1 MISTRESSCFIDVL
15 IRAGRG
21 RIVRGKAF
29 ILALIILLP
38 ILHQV
43 ETLSSVT
50 QPYHRLE
57 GECSVGVGRAG
68 GREGRRSVKG
78 IVLRRHGDI
87 LAGNDEGIVRHG
99 GRAVERHIRISPS
112 LEGNFL
118 AALTFR
124 FIGLDVHRVVLK
136 EFSVVLCIGDAG
148 TGDRA
153 VLDRHG
159 TRRTVAV
166 RGVAVGFIHIDR
178 MGAAN
183 ARFQIRIKRR
193 ATIAV
198 PFDRHPADL
207 RQGQSAHSINAST
220 VPSSGIGRIDRDLAG
235 GVDGHIGFR
244 INTVNLVVYCVFL
257 SFGVDRYLC
266 MIFNGDITC
275 VDAEAVVVRA
285 VCCGIDCHIGIVLD
299 RHISAHSA
307 GGKAGADSV
316 SITTTRGCID
326 RELTAAA
333 VVCGDDDVASGRV
346 CNDTR
351 IAADGNGVVADQ
363 LDGQVTIRS
372 SAERD
377 SPTGVAVQRQ
387 CAVGGIIVG
396 VVVCVAAGEAAGSI
410 LVFVITPT

>member
-1 MISTRESSCFIDVL
+1 MLVFIRIAH
-15 IRAGRG
+15 IR
-21 RIVRGKAF
+21 
-29 ILALIILLP
+29 L
-38 ILHQV
+38 LHQV

-50 QPYHRLE
+50 QSYHRFE
-57 GECSVGVGRAG
+57 GECSFGVGRAG
-68 GREGRRSVKG
+68 GREGRRSVKR

-87 LAGNDEGIVRHG
+87 LVGNGEGIDRR
-99 GRAVERHIRISPS
+99 GRAAERHIQRSPS

-148 TGDRA
+148 TDDRA
-153 VLDRHG
+153 VLDLHRMG
-159 TRRTVAV
+159 RTEAV
-166 RGVAVGFIHIDR
+166 RGVAVGFIHIDCVVCV
-178 MGAAN
+178 AEAL
-183 ARFQIRIKRR
+183 ISRIKRR

-198 PFDRHPADL
+198 PFDRHPAGL

-220 VPSSGIGRIDRDLAG
+220 VPSSGIGRIDRDLVA

-244 INTVNLVVYCVFL
+244 INTVNMVVFCAAR
-257 SFGVDRYLC
+257 SFGVDLYLC
-266 MIFNGDITC
+266 MIFNGDLTCC

-285 VCCGIDCHIGIVLD
+285 ACCGIDCHIGVTRD

-307 GGKAGADSV
+307 GGKASADSV

-326 RELTAAA
+326 RERAIAAA
-333 VVCGDDDVASGRV
+333 VCGDDDVASGRL
-346 CNDTR
+346 CNDTL
-351 IAADGNGVVADQ
+351 ITADGNGVVADQ

-377 SPTGVAVQRQ
+377 PPTVVAFQRQ
-387 CAVGGIIVG
+387 RAGGGIIVG
-396 VVVCVAAGEAAGSI
+396 VVIACGAGEAAGI
-410 LVFVITPT
+410 ITVFVITAT

>member
-21 RIVRGKAF
+21 RIVRAKAN

-68 GREGRRSVKG
+68 GREGRRSVKR

-87 LAGNDEGIVRHG
+87 LAGNGEGIVRR
-99 GRAVERHIRISPS
+99 GRAAERHIRRSPP
-112 LEGNFL
+112 LEGNVL

-136 EFSVVLCIGDAG
+136 KFSVVLCIGDAG

-153 VLDRHG
+153 VHDLHRMG
-159 TRRTVAV
+159 RTVAV
-166 RGVAVGFIHIDR
+166 RGVAVGLIHIDCVVC
-178 MGAAN
+178 GVEAL
-183 ARFQIRIKRR
+183 FRIKRH
-193 ATIAV
+193 ATIAL
-198 PFDRHPADL
+198 PFDRHPAGL

-220 VPSSGIGRIDRDLAG
+220 VPSSGIGRIDRDLVV

-244 INTVNLVVYCVFL
+244 INTVNMVVFCAAR
-257 SFGVDRYLC
+257 SFGVDLYLC
-266 MIFNGDITC
+266 MIFNGDLTCC

-285 VCCGIDCHIGIVLD
+285 ACCGIDCHIGVTRD

-307 GGKAGADSV
+307 GGKASADSV

-326 RELTAAA
+326 RERAIAAA
-333 VVCGDDDVASGRV
+333 VCGDDDVASGRL
-346 CNDTR
+346 CNDTL
-351 IAADGNGVVADQ
+351 ITADGNGVVADQ

-377 SPTGVAVQRQ
+377 PPTVVVVQRQ
-387 CAVGGIIVG
+387 RTGGGIIRG
-396 VVVCVAAGEAAGSI
+396 VVVC
-410 LVFVITPT
+410 

>member
-68 GREGRRSVKG
+68 GREGRRSVKR

-87 LAGNDEGIVRHG
+87 LAGNGEGIVRR
-99 GRAVERHIRISPS
+99 GRAAERHIRRSPP
-112 LEGNFL
+112 LEGNVL

-136 EFSVVLCIGDAG
+136 KFSVVLCIGDAG

-153 VLDRHG
+153 VHDLHRMG
-159 TRRTVAV
+159 RTVAV
-166 RGVAVGFIHIDR
+166 RGVAVGLIHIDCVVC
-178 MGAAN
+178 GVEAL
-183 ARFQIRIKRR
+183 FRIKRH
-193 ATIAV
+193 ATIAL
-198 PFDRHPADL
+198 PFDRHPAGL
-207 RQGQSAHSINAST
+207 RQGQSAHRINAGT
-220 VPSSGIGRIDRDLAG
+220 VHIRFIFGIGRIDRDLAG

-244 INTVNLVVYCVFL
+244 INTVNLVVCCVVL

-266 MIFNGDITC
+266 MIFNGDLTC
-275 VDAEAVVVRA
+275 VDAEAVGGRA
-285 VCCGIDCHIGIVLD
+285 VCCGIDYHIGVTLD

-326 RELTAAA
+326 CELTVAA
-333 VVCGDDDVASGRV
+333 VVCGDDDVASGRG

-377 SPTGVAVQRQ
+377 PPTVVVVQRQ
-387 CAVGGIIVG
+387 RTGGGIIRG
-396 VVVCVAAGEAAGSI
+396 VVVC
-410 LVFVITPT
+410 